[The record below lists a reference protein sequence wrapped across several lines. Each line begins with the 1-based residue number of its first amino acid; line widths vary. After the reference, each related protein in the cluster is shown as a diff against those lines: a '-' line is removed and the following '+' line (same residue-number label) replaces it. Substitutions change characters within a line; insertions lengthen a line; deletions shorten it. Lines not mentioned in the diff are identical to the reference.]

1 MAKDPL
7 SFLRE
12 DFVALFNRGVSDLS
26 QKATAGEA
34 WAKARLE
41 DVRAASG
48 CAHFVLDGAG
58 GGEVYLEIQNGEM
71 KAHAQK
77 PASPP
82 TRLGVGGSAA
92 TAQAGLEMLLSSGHL
107 DDASS
112 AVRVTRIASGKLEKL
127 IEKEKLSFQL
137 TVKDVPEVDQVVVRV
152 GLGFEDPPVT
162 PGFSMTVSYDDLED
176 VRNGDL
182 KPQQLFMSKI
192 KIVGDASRAMTL
204 AMTLMQQRR

>member
-82 TRLGVGGSAA
+82 TRLGVGGSAFPL
-92 TAQAGLEMLLSSGHL
+92 QLSGPMRRFSPIGARCAAAAHCPV
-107 DDASS
+107 A
-112 AVRVTRIASGKLEKL
+112 AAWT
-127 IEKEKLSFQL
+127 
-137 TVKDVPEVDQVVVRV
+137 
-152 GLGFEDPPVT
+152 PP
-162 PGFSMTVSYDDLED
+162 
-176 VRNGDL
+176 
-182 KPQQLFMSKI
+182 
-192 KIVGDASRAMTL
+192 A
-204 AMTLMQQRR
+204 